1 MMTGRDQSSIVP
13 PLVAIAAFIIIVA
26 GLKAASELL
35 SPVLLSLFIVLVT
48 SPLVQWMRARRV
60 PTWLANLIVIL
71 GVIATGLLLIIFL
84 IASVAQL
91 TDSVPAY
98 RSLLEDQLT
107 QTELWLARHGLESA
121 DILNLEILRPSRL
134 IQFVLSVLTG
144 LIGTLGNVGLTL
156 FIVIYMLVGA
166 SSFATKLKHSLGER
180 SPLLN
185 RMTAF
190 SRSVSLYLL
199 IKGWLGA
206 MAAIGQT
213 LLLLALGVD
222 FAVLWGVVSFL
233 FNFIPNIGY
242 IIALMPPLMLALLE
256 SGIGAALVVFI
267 GYALIN
273 NFFDMVVGPRYLGQ
287 GLDLSTLV
295 TFLAVVFWTW
305 ILGPIGAF
313 LALPLTVMV
322 KTLVLESFPNSAMV
336 AKLMGADEAEEA

>member
-13 PLVAIAAFIIIVA
+13 PLVAIAAFMIIVA
-26 GLKAASELL
+26 GLKAAAELL

-156 FIVIYMLVGA
+156 FIVIYML
-166 SSFATKLKHSLGER
+166 E
-180 SPLLN
+180 
-185 RMTAF
+185 
-190 SRSVSLYLL
+190 
-199 IKGWLGA
+199 
-206 MAAIGQT
+206 IGR
-213 LLLLALGVD
+213 AHV
-222 FAVLWGVVSFL
+222 
-233 FNFIPNIGY
+233 
-242 IIALMPPLMLALLE
+242 
-256 SGIGAALVVFI
+256 
-267 GYALIN
+267 
-273 NFFDMVVGPRYLGQ
+273 
-287 GLDLSTLV
+287 
-295 TFLAVVFWTW
+295 
-305 ILGPIGAF
+305 
-313 LALPLTVMV
+313 
-322 KTLVLESFPNSAMV
+322 
-336 AKLMGADEAEEA
+336 

>member
-1 MMTGRDQSSIVP
+1 MTGRDQPSIVP

-26 GLKAASELL
+26 GLKAASELIG
-35 SPVLLSLFIVLVT
+35 PVLLSLFIVLVT

-71 GVIATGLLLIIFL
+71 GVIATGLLLITFL
-84 IASVAQL
+84 ITSVAQL
-91 TDSVPAY
+91 TNSVPEY
-98 RSLLEDQLT
+98 RSLLET
-107 QTELWLARHGLESA
+107 QFTQAELWLDRHGLESA

-134 IQFVLSVLTG
+134 IQFVLSLLTG

-166 SSFATKLKHSLGER
+166 SSFSAKLKRSLGER
-180 SPLLN
+180 SPMLN

-190 SRSVSLYLL
+190 GRSVSLYLL

-242 IIALMPPLMLALLE
+242 IIALMPPLILALLE
-256 SGIGAALVVFI
+256 SGIGTALVVFI

-273 NFFDMVVGPRYLGQ
+273 NFFDMVIGPRYLGQ

-305 ILGPIGAF
+305 ILGPVGAF
-313 LALPLTVMV
+313 LALPLTVMF
-322 KTLVLESFPNSAMV
+322 KTLVLESFPDSAIA

>member
-190 SRSVSLYLL
+190 SRSV
-199 IKGWLGA
+199 
-206 MAAIGQT
+206 
-213 LLLLALGVD
+213 
-222 FAVLWGVVSFL
+222 
-233 FNFIPNIGY
+233 
-242 IIALMPPLMLALLE
+242 
-256 SGIGAALVVFI
+256 
-267 GYALIN
+267 
-273 NFFDMVVGPRYLGQ
+273 
-287 GLDLSTLV
+287 
-295 TFLAVVFWTW
+295 
-305 ILGPIGAF
+305 
-313 LALPLTVMV
+313 
-322 KTLVLESFPNSAMV
+322 
-336 AKLMGADEAEEA
+336 